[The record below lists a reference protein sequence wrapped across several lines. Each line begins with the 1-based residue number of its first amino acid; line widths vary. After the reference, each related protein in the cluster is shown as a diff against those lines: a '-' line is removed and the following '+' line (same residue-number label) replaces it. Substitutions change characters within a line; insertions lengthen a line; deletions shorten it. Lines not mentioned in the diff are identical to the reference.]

1 MTITAS
7 WLGEHVI
14 FCANKIEIVQI
25 ACVGEDEDHFTLFD
39 YQLPAAVTH
48 SFHHRAR
55 LTIHSN
61 TIGIRVKME
70 GKKQKK
76 SIFEG
81 DSER

>member
-25 ACVGEDEDHFTLFD
+25 AHALEDEDHFTLFD

-48 SFHHRAR
+48 FPSFKHLGFGLFIVLHGGSGGR
-55 LTIHSN
+55 
-61 TIGIRVKME
+61 
-70 GKKQKK
+70 
-76 SIFEG
+76 
-81 DSER
+81 